1 MVYTDCRRG
10 TTQSAELQESSLTFP
25 VKHQRIKI
33 QEEVCN
39 GGTIADKTSRSHGQP
54 Y

>member
-25 VKHQRIKI
+25 V
-33 QEEVCN
+33 E
-39 GGTIADKTSRSHGQP
+39 
-54 Y
+54 